1 MKKGIKFRDFSVL
14 NFLSFFKRYDFFKIS
29 RWTQAMCE
37 LSQVIIQKELA
48 RNNLCISRYI
58 SWALCHLAS
67 LTSQTRFT
75 LCRLTW
81 SGFRIHL
88 ITALSVIRRLSL
100 YEFTLWGRDLM
111 SIVRIREII
120 EVYFKEKYEN
130 FVGTLETVRNREV
143 IEGWG
148 L

>member
-1 MKKGIKFRDFSVL
+1 M
-14 NFLSFFKRYDFFKIS
+14 
-29 RWTQAMCE
+29 
-37 LSQVIIQKELA
+37 
-48 RNNLCISRYI
+48 
-58 SWALCHLAS
+58 
-67 LTSQTRFT
+67 QT
-75 LCRLTW
+75 
-81 SGFRIHL
+81 HL
-88 ITALSVIRRLSL
+88 IGIQDSPDHRLSVIRRLSL